1 MSFFTLLLV
10 TAVLLVSVSCS
21 SVVATSGKEDG
32 HKHDDKHDDDHHDDC
47 YKLNDIKVRALFN
60 KWNSALK
67 TLSPET
73 VAEQY
78 WEHSILLPTL
88 SAMSRT
94 DVASKLDYFDEFL
107 KKKPSA
113 VIIEDY
119 IVNNCG
125 SSQYRFVSVLD

>member
-1 MSFFTLLLV
+1 MSFFTLVLA

-21 SVVATSGKEDG
+21 SVVASGKED

-47 YKLNDIKVRALFN
+47 YKLNDMKVRALFN
-60 KWNSALK
+60 KWNDALH

-78 WEHSILLPTL
+78 WEHSILLATL
-88 SAMSRT
+88 SAVLRT
-94 DVASKLDYFDEFL
+94 DVASKLEYFEEFL

-113 VIIEDY
+113 EIIEDY

-125 SSQYRFVSVLD
+125 SSQYRFVLVLD